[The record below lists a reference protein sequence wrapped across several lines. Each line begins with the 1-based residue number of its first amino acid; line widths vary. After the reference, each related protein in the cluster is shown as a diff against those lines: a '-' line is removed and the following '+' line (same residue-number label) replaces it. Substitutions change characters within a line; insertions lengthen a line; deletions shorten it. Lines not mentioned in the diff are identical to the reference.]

1 MAENQ
6 NGRAKGRGSFNGI
19 GVLNVNERI
28 RLFFGQ
34 EYGLHYES
42 ELGQYTRCVFRLPV
56 VEKVLDKNEEFVI
69 WKK

>member
-1 MAENQ
+1 MGITEQ
-6 NGRAKGRGSFNGI
+6 EIEQVMKGRAKGRGSFNGI

-56 VEKVLDKNEEFVI
+56 VEKV
-69 WKK
+69 